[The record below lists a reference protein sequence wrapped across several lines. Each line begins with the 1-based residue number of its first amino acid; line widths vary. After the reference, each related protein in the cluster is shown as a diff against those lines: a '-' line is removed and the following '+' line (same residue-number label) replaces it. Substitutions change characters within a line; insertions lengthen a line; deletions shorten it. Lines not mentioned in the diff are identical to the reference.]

1 MLRTNSLRRSVA
13 RTLFSA
19 GLMSIATAASADCT
33 PQWLPG
39 MGVPGIDGEV
49 RAVTSWDP
57 DGPGPLAARVAVGG
71 KLGFPDGTF
80 SGVAYWSGT
89 EWVRIPGVF
98 GGDVDSLYA
107 MPDGRLLAGG
117 SFSAV
122 SGQGNLPP
130 VVSWDGTSWSAVG
143 TRDELHIGR
152 VRVIDRFPNGDVV
165 AGGDSTA
172 NVTHTGR
179 GVARWNG
186 SAWLPIGGAG
196 ISFFDFVDLLKFLP
210 NGDLIIAGNF
220 ESIDGLAARGIA
232 RWNGSAWS
240 SMGGGFTNNGGATGL
255 VIADNG
261 DLLVGG
267 NFSSISGASISNL
280 ARWNGTL
287 WSQFSPAPPSG
298 ISAMAGLPGGQFV
311 MRGGFTQRIASKW
324 DGSTFS
330 PIATKFAGS
339 GSTAVTIRTLVAL
352 PDGRVIMGGAFEGFD
367 GLGAVNVAAF
377 EAGSWS
383 AFGSGTDSAPLVFH
397 KLSDGRLVAAGT
409 FRTIAGVSANG
420 IAIFN
425 GATWSPLGTGIQG
438 GAVQALAEL
447 PDGRL
452 VVGGNFSSAGG
463 VAAGGLATWN
473 GSTWAALGTGI
484 AVSPFTAVEA
494 LLYAP
499 NGKLYIGG
507 GFTAIGGVTASR
519 IASWD
524 GTNFAPLGTGC
535 VSTVSTLAWH
545 GNKVI
550 AGGDFDSAG
559 GVANTRR
566 VAAWNGASWSALGSG
581 ITGDPFGPQL
591 VYSLLSASDGNLYV
605 GGSFDQTNISYG
617 LGKWNGSSWSSEWSS
632 SLNASIASVSTL
644 LELPNGDIVAG
655 GYLTSAGTVPVKGI
669 ARRDHTT
676 GTWSSLAGGVTGTT
690 TTTGVVGAL
699 GNFGNGFVA
708 GGTFVRTGAV
718 SSARVAFFTD
728 DATPQ
733 IALPP
738 EDVNA
743 DKGDTVVLSAVAAP
757 GFPASSFQWQR
768 ETAPMSGVFA
778 DIANG
783 PGGTHPSGGNVSG
796 AFGALSSP
804 TTATPL
810 ALLIADA
817 RPADSARYRVV
828 LAGDCG
834 SNASTPA
841 QVLVTDTCPGDIN
854 GDGLVDDADF
864 TLFAAAYDIL
874 DCTDPSMPAG
884 CPADISGDAIV
895 DDADFVI
902 FGQAYDELLCP

>member
-1 MLRTNSLRRSVA
+1 MVRTHNLVRSFA
-13 RTLFSA
+13 LASFST
-19 GLMSIATAASADCT
+19 GLVSIATLASGADCT

-49 RAVTSWDP
+49 RAVTMWDP
-57 DGPGPLAARVAVGG
+57 DGPGPLEGRIAVGG

-80 SGVAYWSGT
+80 SGVAYWNGT

-117 SFSAV
+117 SFSVV
-122 SGQGNLPP
+122 SGQSNLPP

-152 VRVIDRFPNGDVV
+152 VRVINRFPNGDVV
-165 AGGDSTA
+165 AGGDSTP

-179 GVARWNG
+179 GLARWNG
-186 SAWLPIGGAG
+186 SAWVPIGGAG
-196 ISFFDFVDLLKFLP
+196 ISFFDYVNLLTFLP
-210 NGDLIIAGNF
+210 NGDLVIGGTF

-240 SMGGGFTNNGGATGL
+240 SMGGGFTNNGGATGF
-255 VIADNG
+255 VFASNG

-267 NFSSISGASISNL
+267 NFSSISGISISNL
-280 ARWNGTL
+280 ARWNGAA
-287 WSQFSPAPPSG
+287 WSQFSPAPPTG

-311 MRGGFTQRIASKW
+311 MRGGFNQRIASKW
-324 DGSTFS
+324 DGTAYS

-339 GSTAVTIRTLVAL
+339 AVTVRTMVAL
-352 PDGRVIMGGAFEGFD
+352 PDGRVVMGGAFEGFD

-409 FRTIAGVSANG
+409 FRTIAGVSASG

-438 GAVQALAEL
+438 GAVKALAAL

-452 VVGGNFSSAGG
+452 VVGGNFTSAGG
-463 VAAGGLATWN
+463 VAVGGLATWN

-484 AVSPFTAVEA
+484 AVTPFTAVET

-499 NGKLYIGG
+499 NNKLYIGG

-524 GTNFAPLGTGC
+524 GTNFAPLGAGC
-535 VSTVSTLAWH
+535 SSIVLALAWH
-545 GNKVI
+545 SDKLIVGGEFDT
-550 AGGDFDSAG
+550 AGGLSSA
-559 GVANTRR
+559 RR
-566 VAAWNGASWSALGSG
+566 IAAWNGASWSGLGGG
-581 ITGDPFGPQL
+581 ITGVQFGPQI
-591 VYSLLSASDGNLYV
+591 VYSLLSASDGILYV

-617 LGKWNGSSWSSEWSS
+617 LGRWDGTSWSSEWSS
-632 SLNASIASVSTL
+632 SLVATVPSVAAL
-644 LELPNGDIVAG
+644 IELPNGDIVAG

-669 ARRDHTT
+669 ARRDHST
-676 GTWSSLAGGVTGTT
+676 GTWSALAGGVTGTT

-699 GNFGNGFVA
+699 GHFGNSFVA
-708 GGTFVRTGAV
+708 GGAFVRAGAV

-728 DATPQ
+728 DAAPQ
-733 IALPP
+733 IAFPP

-757 GFPASSFQWQR
+757 GYSASAFQWER
-768 ETAPMSGVFA
+768 ETAPLSGVYA
-778 DIANG
+778 PIANG
-783 PGGTHPSGGNVSG
+783 PGGSSPSGGEV
-796 AFGALSSP
+796 FGASGSLASP
-804 TTATPL
+804 TTNAPIVLT
-810 ALLIADA
+810 IADA
-817 RPADSARYRVV
+817 QPADSARYRLVV
-828 LAGDCG
+828 TGDCG
-834 SNASTPA
+834 SGASAPA
-841 QVLVTDTCPGDIN
+841 LVTVTDSCPGDIN
-854 GDGLVDDADF
+854 NDGQVDDADF
-864 TLFAAAYDIL
+864 TIFAMAYDVL
-874 DCTDPSMPAG
+874 DCSDPNMPSG
-884 CPADISGDAIV
+884 CPADLNADTFV
-895 DDADFVI
+895 DDADFTI
-902 FGQAYDELLCP
+902 FASAYDQLLCP